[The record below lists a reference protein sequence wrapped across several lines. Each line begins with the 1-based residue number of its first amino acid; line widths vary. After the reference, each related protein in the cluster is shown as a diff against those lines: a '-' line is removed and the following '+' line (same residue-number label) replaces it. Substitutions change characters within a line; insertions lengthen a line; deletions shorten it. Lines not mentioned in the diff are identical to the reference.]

1 MLNNDAVLI
10 KTVSTL
16 YQEPMAYS
24 QRIKRT
30 LEEIYEKPITEEEIA
45 YLAIHINRLLLSQNE

>member
-1 MLNNDAVLI
+1 
-10 KTVSTL
+10 
-16 YQEPMAYS
+16 MAYS

-45 YLAIHINRLLLSQNE
+45 YLAIHINRLLLSQNEE